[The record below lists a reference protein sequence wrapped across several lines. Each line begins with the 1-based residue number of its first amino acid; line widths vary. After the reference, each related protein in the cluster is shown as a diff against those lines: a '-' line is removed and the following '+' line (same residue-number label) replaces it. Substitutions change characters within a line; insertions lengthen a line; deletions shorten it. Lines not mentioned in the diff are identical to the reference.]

1 MVSPAGITGSA
12 ALTIATASSAIAA
25 VARAAPIPRGSS
37 ITGSPAA
44 ASAVA
49 VTRPGY
55 AVNAQVLAAIPGDAA
70 AKAAGDVRPTRGAGR
85 VCRTVPVLPCL
96 QPS

>member
-1 MVSPAGITGSA
+1 MVSPTGITGGA
-12 ALTIATASSAIAA
+12 ALPVALASSAIAA

-37 ITGSPAA
+37 IAGFPAA

-55 AVNAQVLAAIPGDAA
+55 AVNAQALAAIPGDAA
-70 AKAAGDVRPTRGAGR
+70 AKAAGDARPPRGARR
-85 VCRTVPVLPCL
+85 VCRTVSVLPCL

>member
-1 MVSPAGITGSA
+1 MVSPAGIIASG
-12 ALTIATASSAIAA
+12 ALTIATAGSTIAA

-49 VTRPGY
+49 VTRPDY
-55 AVNAQVLAAIPGDAA
+55 AVNAQYLAAISGDAN
-70 AKAAGDVRPTRGAGR
+70 AKAAGDARPPRGARR
-85 VCRTVPVLPCL
+85 VCRTVSVLPCL
-96 QPS
+96 QPG